1 MLSSVIKKSLSQ
13 SASVRSALSFRNY
26 TRTSR
31 PLFGGSG
38 GHHGG
43 HDEPHVPEFHAKL
56 GKALMCFT
64 FLWIF
69 YRAKQDKG
77 QLFGLYYPWLDEH
90 EHEEEFKFTRDGPG
104 SLPFPVEHEGEE
116 EHDSHEEEHDDHEDE
131 E

>member
-1 MLSSVIKKSLSQ
+1 MLSSVIRKSLGHSS
-13 SASVRSALSFRNY
+13 SARSVLSLRKY
-26 TRTSR
+26 IRPSR
-31 PLFGGSG
+31 PVFGGGG
-38 GHHGG
+38 GHQGG
-43 HDEPHVPEFHAKL
+43 HDEPHIPVGHARL

-90 EHEEEFKFTRDGPG
+90 EHEPEFKFTRDGTG
-104 SLPFPVEHEGEE
+104 SVPFLVEHEDEE
-116 EHDSHEEEHDDHEDE
+116 EHDVHEEEHDDHKDE